1 LRLVAQATVHL
12 RTRFLG
18 NMTTEFKLPL
28 ISEGVE
34 SADIAAVHVHE
45 GDMIQAG
52 QIVLEVET
60 EKAVAEIPAPQSGRV
75 EKVLVKQGQTVKIG
89 QHLLTIN
96 ESAAAGGGGSA
107 PAQPAAKSAAPA
119 PAKAEAAKN
128 APAKAEP
135 AKAPA
140 APATPSAAA
149 AATPKQPASAPA
161 RPAPQPSTPAPA
173 VASEPATP
181 YAAPGRSEVSGNGHD
196 SAAPVPAGP
205 ATRRLARELGV
216 DLHRVSGTGPGG
228 RVTSDDVQSFIRSL
242 TTGRAVQAGPPGAGV
257 TLPPFD
263 RFGPIERVPINKL
276 GRVSAANLTV
286 AWQSVPHVTQH
297 ELADVT
303 ELEEARQSYVK
314 NIGHNAP
321 KVTMTSIMVKAVVGA
336 LKAFPHFNS
345 TIDMAAGELV
355 VKHYFHIGVAVDTD
369 FGLLV
374 PVIPD
379 ADRKTVLVIAQ
390 ELGVL
395 ASKARERKLDLADMQ
410 GGTFT
415 ITNLGGIGGTAFTPI
430 VNYPEAAILGM
441 SRTQKTLKLIDG
453 KVVERLMLPLSLSYD
468 HRIING
474 ADAARFIVKLAG
486 ILSDPF
492 KLLIEL

>member
-1 LRLVAQATVHL
+1 V
-12 RTRFLG
+12 
-18 NMTTEFKLPL
+18 TE
-28 ISEGVE
+28 
-34 SADIAAVHVHE
+34 
-45 GDMIQAG
+45 
-52 QIVLEVET
+52 
-60 EKAVAEIPAPQSGRV
+60 
-75 EKVLVKQGQTVKIG
+75 
-89 QHLLTIN
+89 
-96 ESAAAGGGGSA
+96 
-107 PAQPAAKSAAPA
+107 
-119 PAKAEAAKN
+119 
-128 APAKAEP
+128 
-135 AKAPA
+135 PA
-140 APATPSAAA
+140 APGI
-149 AATPKQPASAPA
+149 
-161 RPAPQPSTPAPA
+161 
-173 VASEPATP
+173 
-181 YAAPGRSEVSGNGHD
+181 APGQG
-196 SAAPVPAGP
+196 AASDNVQEGGPIPAGP

-228 RVTSDDVQSFIRSL
+228 RITTDDVQTFVRSL
-242 TTGRAVQAGPPGAGV
+242 TTGQVPEAGHPGGGV
-257 TLPPFD
+257 ALPPFD
-263 RFGPIERVPINKL
+263 RFGPIERVPISKL
-276 GRVSAANLTV
+276 GRVSAANLTI

-303 ELEEARQSYVK
+303 ELEEARQSYVRT
-314 NIGHNAP
+314 IGQNAP

-345 TIDMAAGELV
+345 TIDLAAGELI

-379 ADRKTVLVIAQ
+379 ADRKTVLGIAQ
-390 ELGVL
+390 ELGAL
-395 ASKARERKLDLADMQ
+395 AAKARERKLDLADMQ

-430 VNYPEAAILGM
+430 VNFPEAAILGM
-441 SRTQKTLKLIDG
+441 SRTQKLLKLVDG

>member
-1 LRLVAQATVHL
+1 
-12 RTRFLG
+12 
-18 NMTTEFKLPL
+18 MTTEFKLPL

-34 SADIAAVHVHE
+34 SADVAAVHVHE

-60 EKAVAEIPAPQSGRV
+60 EKAVAEIPSPQAGRV
-75 EKVLVKQGQTVKIG
+75 TKVLVKQGETVKIG
-89 QHLLTIN
+89 QPLLTID
-96 ESAAAGGGGSA
+96 ESAAGSGGGAGGGAA
-107 PAQPAAKSAAPA
+107 PAKSAAPA
-119 PAKAEAAKN
+119 A
-128 APAKAEP
+128 AKAEP
-135 AKAPA
+135 AKPQPAKASPAPSAPTPRTPAPATQALA
-140 APATPSAAA
+140 APAQ
-149 AATPKQPASAPA
+149 KQPASAPA
-161 RPAPQPSTPAPA
+161 RPAPQQPVTAPTT
-173 VASEPATP
+173 VAAANEPA
-181 YAAPGRSEVSGNGHD
+181 APDRGGISGNGQD
-196 SAAPVPAGP
+196 SGAPVPAGP

-228 RVTSDDVQSFIRSL
+228 RVTSDDVQSFVRSL
-242 TTGRAVQAGPPGAGV
+242 TAGRAVQAGPPGTGV

-263 RFGPIERVPINKL
+263 RFGAIERVAINKL

-286 AWQSVPHVTQH
+286 AWQNVPHVTQH

-321 KVTMTSIMVKAVVGA
+321 KVTMTAIMVKAVVGA

-345 TIDMAAGELV
+345 TIDMAAGELI

-395 ASKARERKLDLADMQ
+395 AAKARERKLDLADMQ

-441 SRTQKTLKLIDG
+441 SRTQKTLKLVDG

>member
-1 LRLVAQATVHL
+1 
-12 RTRFLG
+12 
-18 NMTTEFKLPL
+18 MSTEFKLPL

-34 SADIAAVHVHE
+34 AADIAAVHVHE
-45 GDMIQAG
+45 GDVIEAG

-60 EKAVAEIPAPQSGRV
+60 EKAVAEIPAPSAGRV
-75 EKVLVKQGQTVKIG
+75 EKILVKQGQTVKIG
-89 QHLLTIN
+89 QLLLTID
-96 ESAAAGGGGSA
+96 ESAAKSGSSTASPALAAKAAA
-107 PAQPAAKSAAPA
+107 PAAQKSEPTKAPAATTATESPVGQAATPSAATVTASRPAAPA
-119 PAKAEAAKN
+119 PAKAS
-128 APAKAEP
+128 P
-135 AKAPA
+135 APA
-140 APATPSAAA
+140 AAT
-149 AATPKQPASAPA
+149 TTTQQPAAPTLVPE
-161 RPAPQPSTPAPA
+161 RNE
-173 VASEPATP
+173 ASD
-181 YAAPGRSEVSGNGHD
+181 NGHGAD
-196 SAAPVPAGP
+196 NGRETAPVPAGP
-205 ATRRLARELGV
+205 ATRRMARELGV
-216 DLHRVSGTGPGG
+216 DLQRVSGSGPGG
-228 RVTSDDVQSFIRSL
+228 RVTTDDVQSFVRSL
-242 TTGRAVQAGPPGAGV
+242 TTGRATPSGPPGSGV

-263 RFGPIERVPINKL
+263 RFGAIERVAISKL
-276 GRVSAANLTV
+276 GRVSAANLAL
-286 AWQSVPHVTQH
+286 AWQTVPHVTQH

-303 ELEEARQSYVK
+303 ELEEARQGYVRT
-314 NIGHNAP
+314 IGQNAP
-321 KVTMTSIMVKAVVGA
+321 KVTMTAIMVKAVVGA

-345 TIDMAAGELV
+345 TIDLAAGELI

-395 ASKARERKLDLADMQ
+395 AAKARERKLDLADMH

-430 VNYPEAAILGM
+430 VNFPEAAILGM
-441 SRTQKTLKLIDG
+441 SRTQKQLKLIDG

-468 HRIING
+468 HRIVNG

>member
-1 LRLVAQATVHL
+1 
-12 RTRFLG
+12 
-18 NMTTEFKLPL
+18 MSTEFKLPL

-34 SADIAAVHVHE
+34 AADIAAVHVHE
-45 GDMIQAG
+45 GDVIEAG

-60 EKAVAEIPAPQSGRV
+60 EKAVAEIPAPSAGRV
-75 EKVLVKQGQTVKIG
+75 EKILVKQGQTVKIG
-89 QHLLTIN
+89 QLLLTID
-96 ESAAAGGGGSA
+96 ESAAKSSA
-107 PAQPAAKSAAPA
+107 SSASPA
-119 PAKAEAAKN
+119 PSAKETPP
-128 APAKAEP
+128 APQKSEP

-140 APATPSAAA
+140 ASTPTESPVRQAASPSAATVTA
-149 AATPKQPASAPA
+149 SRPAAPA
-161 RPAPQPSTPAPA
+161 PAPAKASPAPA
-173 VASEPATP
+173 VATATAQQS
-181 YAAPGRSEVSGNGHD
+181 AAPSLVPERGEASDNGHD
-196 SAAPVPAGP
+196 TVPIPAGP
-205 ATRRLARELGV
+205 ATRRMARELGV
-216 DLHRVSGTGPGG
+216 DLHRVSGSGPGG
-228 RVTSDDVQSFIRSL
+228 RVTTDDVQSFVRSL
-242 TTGRAVQAGPPGAGV
+242 TTGRAAQSGPPGAGV

-263 RFGPIERVPINKL
+263 RFGAIERVPINKL
-276 GRVSAANLTV
+276 GRVSAANLAL
-286 AWQSVPHVTQH
+286 AWQTVPHVTQH

-303 ELEEARQSYVK
+303 ELEEARQGYVRT
-314 NIGHNAP
+314 IGQNAP
-321 KVTMTSIMVKAVVGA
+321 KVTMTAIMVKAVVGA

-345 TIDMAAGELV
+345 TIDLAAGELI

-395 ASKARERKLDLADMQ
+395 AAKARERKLDLADMQ

-430 VNYPEAAILGM
+430 VNFPEAAILGM
-441 SRTQKTLKLIDG
+441 SRTQKQLKLIDG

-468 HRIING
+468 HRIVNG
-474 ADAARFIVKLAG
+474 ADAARFIVKLSG

>member
-1 LRLVAQATVHL
+1 
-12 RTRFLG
+12 
-18 NMTTEFKLPL
+18 MSTEFKLPL

-34 SADIAAVHVHE
+34 AADIAVVHVHE
-45 GDMIQAG
+45 GDVVQVG

-60 EKAVAEIPAPQSGRV
+60 EKAVAEIPSPQAGRI
-75 EKVLVKQGQTVKIG
+75 EKILVKPGQTVKLG
-89 QHLLTIN
+89 QSLLTID
-96 ESAAAGGGGSA
+96 ESGAASGAAGEA
-107 PAQPAAKSAAPA
+107 PAQPAAKPATPRQKAEPSNAAPSAPPPPAPSSKPSAPA
-119 PAKAEAAKN
+119 PAPQAAQPAAAAAK
-128 APAKAEP
+128 PATP
-135 AKAPA
+135 PA
-140 APATPSAAA
+140 APATTPPAPSA
-149 AATPKQPASAPA
+149 TGEQPH
-161 RPAPQPSTPAPA
+161 
-173 VASEPATP
+173 
-181 YAAPGRSEVSGNGHD
+181 VSGDGHD
-196 SAAPVPAGP
+196 SAPVPAGP

-228 RVTSDDVQSFIRSL
+228 RITTDDVQSFVRSL
-242 TTGRAVQAGPPGAGV
+242 TTGRAVQTGPPGGGV

-263 RFGPIERVPINKL
+263 RFGAIERVAINKL
-276 GRVSAANLTV
+276 GRVSAANLTI
-286 AWQSVPHVTQH
+286 AWQTVPHVTQH

-314 NIGHNAP
+314 NIGQNAP
-321 KVTMTSIMVKAVVGA
+321 KVTMTAIMVKAVVGA

-345 TIDMAAGELV
+345 TIDMAAGELI

-379 ADRKTVLVIAQ
+379 ADRKTVLTIAQ
-390 ELGVL
+390 ELGAL
-395 ASKARERKLDLADMQ
+395 AAKARERKLDLADMQ

-441 SRTQKTLKLIDG
+441 SRAQKQLKLVDG

>member
-1 LRLVAQATVHL
+1 VAA
-12 RTRFLG
+12 
-18 NMTTEFKLPL
+18 
-28 ISEGVE
+28 
-34 SADIAAVHVHE
+34 
-45 GDMIQAG
+45 
-52 QIVLEVET
+52 
-60 EKAVAEIPAPQSGRV
+60 
-75 EKVLVKQGQTVKIG
+75 
-89 QHLLTIN
+89 
-96 ESAAAGGGGSA
+96 
-107 PAQPAAKSAAPA
+107 
-119 PAKAEAAKN
+119 
-128 APAKAEP
+128 
-135 AKAPA
+135 
-140 APATPSAAA
+140 
-149 AATPKQPASAPA
+149 
-161 RPAPQPSTPAPA
+161 
-173 VASEPATP
+173 ASEPATP

-196 SAAPVPAGP
+196 SGAPVPAGP

-228 RVTSDDVQSFIRSL
+228 RVTSDDVQTFVRSL

-263 RFGPIERVPINKL
+263 RFGAIERVPINKL

-345 TIDMAAGELV
+345 TIDMAAGELI

-395 ASKARERKLDLADMQ
+395 AAKARERKLDLADMQ

-415 ITNLGGIGGTAFTPI
+415 ITNLGGIGGTGFSPI
-430 VNYPEAAILGM
+430 VNHPEVAILGL
-441 SRTQKTLKLIDG
+441 SRSRMEPEWVSNKFEPRLI
-453 KVVERLMLPLSLSYD
+453 LPLSLSYD
-468 HRIING
+468 HRLIDG
-474 ADAARFIVKLAG
+474 ADAARFLRWIAEAFEQPFL
-486 ILSDPF
+486 LSVQG
-492 KLLIEL
+492 

>member
-1 LRLVAQATVHL
+1 
-12 RTRFLG
+12 
-18 NMTTEFKLPL
+18 MTTEFKLPL

-34 SADIAAVHVHE
+34 AADIAAVHVHE
-45 GDMIQAG
+45 GDVITAG

-60 EKAVAEIPAPQSGRV
+60 EKAVAEIPAPQAGRV
-75 EKVLVKQGQTVKIG
+75 EKILVKQGQTVKIG
-89 QHLLTIN
+89 QPLLTID
-96 ESAAAGGGGSA
+96 ELAAPPANA
-107 PAQPAAKSAAPA
+107 PGTTAPPAAKTAAPA
-119 PAKAEAAKN
+119 PEKKETATAKPSPSSAPPAASATAKQPPAPTAQS
-128 APAKAEP
+128 APAKAS
-135 AKAPA
+135 AAPEHA
-140 APATPSAAA
+140 APATVAKTQEPS
-149 AATPKQPASAPA
+149 PPNM
-161 RPAPQPSTPAPA
+161 
-173 VASEPATP
+173 
-181 YAAPGRSEVSGNGHD
+181 APGRGEASDNGHD
-196 SAAPVPAGP
+196 SAPVPAGP

-216 DLHRVSGTGPGG
+216 DLHRVTGTGPGG
-228 RVTSDDVQSFIRSL
+228 RVTGDDVQSFVRSL
-242 TTGRAVQAGPPGAGV
+242 TTGRAVQGGPPGAGV

-286 AWQSVPHVTQH
+286 AWQTVPHVTQH

-303 ELEEARQSYVK
+303 ELEEARQSYVR
-314 NIGHNAP
+314 NIGQNAP

-345 TIDMAAGELV
+345 TIDMAAGELI

-390 ELGVL
+390 ELGTL
-395 ASKARERKLDLADMQ
+395 AAKARERRLDLADMQ

-441 SRTQKTLKLIDG
+441 SRTQKQLKLVDG

>member
-1 LRLVAQATVHL
+1 
-12 RTRFLG
+12 
-18 NMTTEFKLPL
+18 MTTEFKLPL

-34 SADIAAVHVHE
+34 AADIAAVHVHE
-45 GDMIQAG
+45 GDVIQAG
-52 QIVLEVET
+52 QIVFEVET
-60 EKAVAEIPAPQSGRV
+60 EKAVAEIPAPQAGRV
-75 EKVLVKQGQTVKIG
+75 EKILVKQGQTVKIG
-89 QHLLTIN
+89 QPLLTID
-96 ESAAAGGGGSA
+96 ESAAQSAGA
-107 PAQPAAKSAAPA
+107 PGTTASPAAKTAAPATETKTATANPSPRSSTPPATAAPPKQPMAQPA
-119 PAKAEAAKN
+119 PAKAAA
-128 APAKAEP
+128 APP
-135 AKAPA
+135 PA
-140 APATPSAAA
+140 APATVAAA
-149 AATPKQPASAPA
+149 PELSPPNI
-161 RPAPQPSTPAPA
+161 
-173 VASEPATP
+173 
-181 YAAPGRSEVSGNGHD
+181 APGRGEASDNGHD
-196 SAAPVPAGP
+196 SAPVPAGP

-216 DLHRVSGTGPGG
+216 DLHRVTGTGPGG
-228 RVTSDDVQSFIRSL
+228 RVTGDDVQSFVRSL
-242 TTGRAVQAGPPGAGV
+242 TTGRAVQAGPPGGGV

-286 AWQSVPHVTQH
+286 AWQTVPHVTQH

-303 ELEEARQSYVK
+303 ELEEARQSYVR
-314 NIGHNAP
+314 NIGQNAP
-321 KVTMTSIMVKAVVGA
+321 KVTMTSIMVKAAVGA

-345 TIDMAAGELV
+345 TIDMAAGELI

-379 ADRKTVLVIAQ
+379 ADRKTVLMIAQ
-390 ELGVL
+390 ELGAL
-395 ASKARERKLDLADMQ
+395 AAKARERRLDLADMQ

-441 SRTQKTLKLIDG
+441 SRTQKQLKLVDG
-453 KVVERLMLPLSLSYD
+453 KVVERLTLPLSLSYD

>member
-1 LRLVAQATVHL
+1 
-12 RTRFLG
+12 
-18 NMTTEFKLPL
+18 MTTEFKLPL

-34 SADIAAVHVHE
+34 AADIAAVHVHE
-45 GDMIQAG
+45 GDVVQAG

-60 EKAVAEIPAPQSGRV
+60 EKAVAEIPSPQAGRI
-75 EKVLVKQGQTVKIG
+75 ERVLVKQGQTVKIG
-89 QHLLTIN
+89 QPLLTID
-96 ESAAAGGGGSA
+96 ESAGQSGGASTS
-107 PAQPAAKSAAPA
+107 PAQPTPKSATAPSK
-119 PAKAEAAKN
+119 P
-128 APAKAEP
+128 EP

-140 APATPSAAA
+140 PPTAAVAAA
-149 AATPKQPASAPA
+149 AAPKQRTVSPPASQA
-161 RPAPQPSTPAPA
+161 TPAAPKAQAAPPPLTTVAA
-173 VASEPATP
+173 VSEPAPST
-181 YAAPGRSEVSGNGHD
+181 APGRGEVSDNGHD
-196 SAAPVPAGP
+196 AAPVPAGP

-228 RVTSDDVQSFIRSL
+228 RITTDDVQSFVRSL
-242 TTGRAVQAGPPGAGV
+242 TTGRAVQTGPPGGGV

-263 RFGPIERVPINKL
+263 RFGPIERVAINKL

-286 AWQSVPHVTQH
+286 AWQTVPHVTQH

-303 ELEEARQSYVK
+303 ELEVARQSYVR
-314 NIGHNAP
+314 NIGQNAP

-345 TIDMAAGELV
+345 TIDMAAGELI

-395 ASKARERKLDLADMQ
+395 AAKARERKLDLADMQ

-441 SRTQKTLKLIDG
+441 SRTQKQLKLVDG

>member
-1 LRLVAQATVHL
+1 
-12 RTRFLG
+12 
-18 NMTTEFKLPL
+18 MSTEFKLPL

-34 SADIAAVHVHE
+34 AADIAAVHVHE
-45 GDMIQAG
+45 GDVVQAG

-60 EKAVAEIPAPQSGRV
+60 EKAVAEIPSPQAGRI
-75 EKVLVKQGQTVKIG
+75 EKILVKPGQTVKIG
-89 QHLLTIN
+89 QSLLTID
-96 ESAAAGGGGSA
+96 ESGAASGAAAQA
-107 PAQPAAKSAAPA
+107 PTQPAAKPATTEQKAEPLKAAPPAPPPTPAVPKPAAPA
-119 PAKAEAAKN
+119 PAPQAVQPTAAK
-128 APAKAEP
+128 
-135 AKAPA
+135 
-140 APATPSAAA
+140 
-149 AATPKQPASAPA
+149 
-161 RPAPQPSTPAPA
+161 PAPA
-173 VASEPATP
+173 PPLPVAAQLAPSATGEQP
-181 YAAPGRSEVSGNGHD
+181 DVSGDGHD
-196 SAAPVPAGP
+196 SAPVPAGP

-228 RVTSDDVQSFIRSL
+228 RITTDDVQSFVRSL
-242 TTGRAVQAGPPGAGV
+242 TTGRAAQTGPPGAGV

-263 RFGPIERVPINKL
+263 RFGAIERVAINKL
-276 GRVSAANLTV
+276 GRVSAANLTI
-286 AWQSVPHVTQH
+286 AWQTVPHVTQH

-314 NIGHNAP
+314 NIGQNAP
-321 KVTMTSIMVKAVVGA
+321 KVTMTAIMVKAVVGA

-345 TIDMAAGELV
+345 TIDMAAGELI
-355 VKHYFHIGVAVDTD
+355 VKHYFHVGVAVDTD

-379 ADRKTVLVIAQ
+379 ADRKTVLTIAQ
-390 ELGVL
+390 ELGAL
-395 ASKARERKLDLADMQ
+395 AAKARERKLDLADMQ

-441 SRTQKTLKLIDG
+441 SRAQKQLKLVDG

>member
-1 LRLVAQATVHL
+1 
-12 RTRFLG
+12 
-18 NMTTEFKLPL
+18 MSTEFKLPL

-34 SADIAAVHVHE
+34 AADIAAVHVHE
-45 GDMIQAG
+45 GDVIQAG

-60 EKAVAEIPAPQSGRV
+60 EKAVAEIPAPQAGRV
-75 EKVLVKQGQTVKIG
+75 GKILVKQGQTVKIG
-89 QHLLTIN
+89 QPLLMID
-96 ESAAAGGGGSA
+96 ESAAPATGAPAATSA
-107 PAQPAAKSAAPA
+107 PAPPNADTSKAPAPSPSLAPASAAPTGSTVRQPAVAPTASQSAAPA
-119 PAKAEAAKN
+119 PAKASPT
-128 APAKAEP
+128 PAV
-135 AKAPA
+135 
-140 APATPSAAA
+140 SAAA
-149 AATPKQPASAPA
+149 QQATAPSLVPDRGEASD
-161 RPAPQPSTPAPA
+161 
-173 VASEPATP
+173 
-181 YAAPGRSEVSGNGHD
+181 NGHD
-196 SAAPVPAGP
+196 SAPVPAGP
-205 ATRRLARELGV
+205 ATRRMARELGV
-216 DLHRVSGTGPGG
+216 DLHRVSGSGPGG
-228 RVTSDDVQSFIRSL
+228 RVTTDDVQSFVRSL
-242 TTGRAVQAGPPGAGV
+242 TTGRVVQSGPPGAGV

-263 RFGPIERVPINKL
+263 RFGAIERVPINKL
-276 GRVSAANLTV
+276 GRVSAANLTI
-286 AWQSVPHVTQH
+286 AWQTVPHVTQH

-303 ELEEARQSYVK
+303 ELEEARQGYVRT
-314 NIGHNAP
+314 IGQNAP

-345 TIDMAAGELV
+345 TIDLTAGELI

-379 ADRKTVLVIAQ
+379 ADHKTVLVIAQ

-395 ASKARERKLDLADMQ
+395 AAKARERKLDLADMQ

-430 VNYPEAAILGM
+430 VNFPEAAILGM
-441 SRTQKTLKLIDG
+441 SRTQKQLKLVDG

>member
-1 LRLVAQATVHL
+1 
-12 RTRFLG
+12 
-18 NMTTEFKLPL
+18 MTTEFKLPL

-34 SADIAAVHVHE
+34 AADIAAVHVHE
-45 GDMIQAG
+45 GDVIQAG

-60 EKAVAEIPAPQSGRV
+60 EKAVAEIPSPQAGRV
-75 EKVLVKQGQTVKIG
+75 EKILVKPGQTVKIG
-89 QHLLTIN
+89 QPLLTID
-96 ESAAAGGGGSA
+96 EAGAGPA
-107 PAQPAAKSAAPA
+107 PNQPAAKSQAPVGPKSETAKAQPPASAAPA
-119 PAKAEAAKN
+119 AI
-128 APAKAEP
+128 
-135 AKAPA
+135 
-140 APATPSAAA
+140 
-149 AATPKQPASAPA
+149 ATPKQPVATTSAPA
-161 RPAPQPSTPAPA
+161 KAPPAPVEPAP
-173 VASEPATP
+173 PATV
-181 YAAPGRSEVSGNGHD
+181 ATAQDVSGNGHD
-196 SAAPVPAGP
+196 ADAPVPAGP

-216 DLHRVSGTGPGG
+216 DLHRVSGSGPGG
-228 RVTSDDVQSFIRSL
+228 RVTSDDVQSFVRSL
-242 TTGRAVQAGPPGAGV
+242 TTGRAVQAGPPGGGV

-263 RFGPIERVPINKL
+263 RFGPIERVAINKL

-286 AWQSVPHVTQH
+286 AWQTVPHVTQH

-303 ELEEARQSYVK
+303 ELEEARQSYVR
-314 NIGHNAP
+314 NIGQSGP

-345 TIDMAAGELV
+345 TIDLAAGELI

-379 ADRKTVLVIAQ
+379 ADRKTVLGIAQ

-395 ASKARERKLDLADMQ
+395 AAKARERRLELADMQ

-441 SRTQKTLKLIDG
+441 SRTQKQLKLVDG

>member
-1 LRLVAQATVHL
+1 
-12 RTRFLG
+12 
-18 NMTTEFKLPL
+18 MTTEFKLPL

-60 EKAVAEIPAPQSGRV
+60 EKAVAEIPAPQAGRV
-75 EKVLVKQGQTVKIG
+75 EKILVKQGQTVKIG
-89 QHLLTIN
+89 QPLLMIN
-96 ESAAAGGGGSA
+96 ESAAGDGGSA
-107 PAQPAAKSAAPA
+107 PAQPAAKGAAPA
-119 PAKAEAAKN
+119 PAKTEPAKS

-135 AKAPA
+135 AKAPTP
-140 APATPSAAA
+140 APAAA
-149 AATPKQPASAPA
+149 APKQPASAPVKP
-161 RPAPQPSTPAPA
+161 RPQPSAPAPA

-181 YAAPGRSEVSGNGHD
+181 YAPPERSDVSGNGHD
-196 SAAPVPAGP
+196 SGAPVPAGP

-228 RVTSDDVQSFIRSL
+228 RVTSDDVQSFVRSL
-242 TTGRAVQAGPPGAGV
+242 TTGRAVQAGPPGGGV

-263 RFGPIERVPINKL
+263 RFGAIERVAINKL
-276 GRVSAANLTV
+276 GRVSAANLTI
-286 AWQSVPHVTQH
+286 AWQNVPHVTQH

-321 KVTMTSIMVKAVVGA
+321 KVTMTAIMVKAVVGA

-345 TIDMAAGELV
+345 TIDMAAGELI

-379 ADRKTVLVIAQ
+379 ADPKKVLVIAQ

-395 ASKARERKLDLADMQ
+395 AAKARERKLDLADMQ

>member
-1 LRLVAQATVHL
+1 LRLVAHATITL
-12 RTRFLG
+12 GTRSLG

-60 EKAVAEIPAPQSGRV
+60 EKAVAEIPSPQAGRV
-75 EKVLVKQGQTVKIG
+75 EKILVKQGQTVKIG
-89 QHLLTIN
+89 QPLLTIN
-96 ESAAAGGGGSA
+96 ESAAAAEGGSA

-119 PAKAEAAKN
+119 PTKN
-128 APAKAEP
+128 APTKAEP

-140 APATPSAAA
+140 PPANPTPAAA
-149 AATPKQPASAPA
+149 APKQPASAPA
-161 RPAPQPSTPAPA
+161 RSAPQPPAQAPTTVA
-173 VASEPATP
+173 AASEPTTP
-181 YAAPGRSEVSGNGHD
+181 YAPPERSEVSGNGHD
-196 SAAPVPAGP
+196 SGAPVPAGP

-228 RVTSDDVQSFIRSL
+228 RVTSDDVQSFVRSL

-263 RFGPIERVPINKL
+263 RFGAIERVAINKL

-345 TIDMAAGELV
+345 TIDMAAGELI

-395 ASKARERKLDLADMQ
+395 AAKARERKLDLADMQ

-441 SRTQKTLKLIDG
+441 SRTQKTLKLMDG

>member
-1 LRLVAQATVHL
+1 LRLVAHATITL
-12 RTRFLG
+12 GTRSLG

-60 EKAVAEIPAPQSGRV
+60 EKAVAEIPSPQAGRV
-75 EKVLVKQGQTVKIG
+75 EKILVKQGQTVKIG
-89 QHLLTIN
+89 QPLLTIN
-96 ESAAAGGGGSA
+96 ESATAGDGGSA

-119 PAKAEAAKN
+119 PAKTEAAKT
-128 APAKAEP
+128 APANPEP
-135 AKAPA
+135 DKAPA
-140 APATPSAAA
+140 TQSAAA
-149 AATPKQPASAPA
+149 PAPKQPTGAAPV
-161 RPAPQPSTPAPA
+161 RPAPQPPAQAPTTVA
-173 VASEPATP
+173 AASEPATP

-196 SAAPVPAGP
+196 SGAPVPAGP

-228 RVTSDDVQSFIRSL
+228 RVTSDDVQSFVRSL

-263 RFGPIERVPINKL
+263 RFGAIERVAINKL

-345 TIDMAAGELV
+345 TIDMAAGELI

-395 ASKARERKLDLADMQ
+395 AAKARERKLDLADMQ

>member
-1 LRLVAQATVHL
+1 
-12 RTRFLG
+12 
-18 NMTTEFKLPL
+18 MTTEFKLPL

-34 SADIAAVHVHE
+34 AADIAAVHVHE
-45 GDMIQAG
+45 GDVIQAG
-52 QIVLEVET
+52 QIVFEVET
-60 EKAVAEIPAPQSGRV
+60 EKAVAEIPAPQAGRV
-75 EKVLVKQGQTVKIG
+75 EKILVKQGQTVKIG
-89 QHLLTIN
+89 QPLLTID
-96 ESAAAGGGGSA
+96 ESAAQSA
-107 PAQPAAKSAAPA
+107 KAPGATAPPAAKTAASAPETKTATANPSQRSSTPPATAAAPMQPA
-119 PAKAEAAKN
+119 PAKAAA
-128 APAKAEP
+128 APP
-135 AKAPA
+135 PA
-140 APATPSAAA
+140 APATVAAA
-149 AATPKQPASAPA
+149 PELSPPNIAPERGEASD
-161 RPAPQPSTPAPA
+161 
-173 VASEPATP
+173 
-181 YAAPGRSEVSGNGHD
+181 NGHD
-196 SAAPVPAGP
+196 SAPVPAGP

-216 DLHRVSGTGPGG
+216 DLHRVTGTGPGG
-228 RVTSDDVQSFIRSL
+228 RVTGDDVQSFVRSL
-242 TTGRAVQAGPPGAGV
+242 TTGRAVQGGPPGAGV

-286 AWQSVPHVTQH
+286 AWQTVPHVTQH

-303 ELEEARQSYVK
+303 ELEEARQSYVR
-314 NIGHNAP
+314 NIGQNAP
-321 KVTMTSIMVKAVVGA
+321 KVTMTSIMVKAAVGA

-345 TIDMAAGELV
+345 TIDMAAGELI

-379 ADRKTVLVIAQ
+379 ADRKTVLMIAQ
-390 ELGVL
+390 ELGAL
-395 ASKARERKLDLADMQ
+395 ASKARERRLDLADMQ

-441 SRTQKTLKLIDG
+441 SRTQKQLKLVDG

>member
-1 LRLVAQATVHL
+1 
-12 RTRFLG
+12 
-18 NMTTEFKLPL
+18 MTTEFKLPL

-34 SADIAAVHVHE
+34 AADVAALHVHE
-45 GDMIQAG
+45 GDIIQAG
-52 QIVLEVET
+52 QIVMEVET
-60 EKAVAEIPAPQSGRV
+60 EKAVAEIPSPQAGRV
-75 EKVLVKQGQTVKIG
+75 EKILVKQGQTVKIG
-89 QHLLTIN
+89 QPLLMID
-96 ESAAAGGGGSA
+96 ESAAQSGSA
-107 PAQPAAKSAAPA
+107 SAAPA
-119 PAKAEAAKN
+119 PAKTA
-128 APAKAEP
+128 APAPQKAEP
-135 AKAPA
+135 AKAPQPPA
-140 APATPSAAA
+140 AGTPQPAPAAAAKATAQPPAPAPATVAV
-149 AATPKQPASAPA
+149 A
-161 RPAPQPSTPAPA
+161 REPA
-173 VASEPATP
+173 VPTI
-181 YAAPGRSEVSGNGHD
+181 APGRGEASGNGHD
-196 SAAPVPAGP
+196 TAPIPAGP

-228 RVTSDDVQSFIRSL
+228 RVTSDDVQSFVRTL
-242 TTGRAVQAGPPGAGV
+242 TTGGGSKEVGHPGAGV
-257 TLPPFD
+257 SLPPFD
-263 RFGPIERVPINKL
+263 RFGAIERVAISKL
-276 GRVSAANLTV
+276 GRVSAANLTI

-303 ELEEARQSYVK
+303 ELEEARQSYVR
-314 NIGHNAP
+314 NIGQNAP
-321 KVTMTSIMVKAVVGA
+321 KVTMTAIMVKAVVGA

-345 TIDMAAGELV
+345 TIDLAAGELI
-355 VKHYFHIGVAVDTD
+355 VKHYYHVGVAVDTD

-390 ELGVL
+390 ELGTL
-395 ASKARERKLDLADMQ
+395 AAKARERKLDLADMQ

-441 SRTQKTLKLIDG
+441 SRTQKQLKLIDG

-468 HRIING
+468 HRIVNG

>member
-1 LRLVAQATVHL
+1 
-12 RTRFLG
+12 
-18 NMTTEFKLPL
+18 MTTEFKLPL

-34 SADIAAVHVHE
+34 AADIAAVHVHE
-45 GDMIQAG
+45 GDVIQAG

-60 EKAVAEIPAPQSGRV
+60 EKAVAEIPAPQAGRV
-75 EKVLVKQGQTVKIG
+75 EKILVKQGQTVKIG
-89 QHLLTIN
+89 QPLLMID
-96 ESAAAGGGGSA
+96 ESAAQSASA
-107 PAQPAAKSAAPA
+107 PGTTAPPAAKSAAPA
-119 PAKAEAAKN
+119 PEKKETATANPSARSSTPPATAATPKPPAAPPAPP
-128 APAKAEP
+128 APAKASE
-135 AKAPA
+135 
-140 APATPSAAA
+140 APATVATAREPS
-149 AATPKQPASAPA
+149 P
-161 RPAPQPSTPAPA
+161 PSI
-173 VASEPATP
+173 
-181 YAAPGRSEVSGNGHD
+181 APGRGEASDNGHD
-196 SAAPVPAGP
+196 SAPVPAGP

-216 DLHRVSGTGPGG
+216 DLHRVTGTGPGG
-228 RVTSDDVQSFIRSL
+228 RVTSDDVQSFVRSL

-286 AWQSVPHVTQH
+286 AWQTVPHVTQH

-303 ELEEARQSYVK
+303 ELEEARQSYVR
-314 NIGHNAP
+314 NIGQNAP

-345 TIDMAAGELV
+345 TIDMAAGELI

-379 ADRKTVLVIAQ
+379 ADRKTVLAIAQ
-390 ELGVL
+390 ELGAL
-395 ASKARERKLDLADMQ
+395 AAKARERRLDLADMQ

-441 SRTQKTLKLIDG
+441 SRTQKQLKLVDG